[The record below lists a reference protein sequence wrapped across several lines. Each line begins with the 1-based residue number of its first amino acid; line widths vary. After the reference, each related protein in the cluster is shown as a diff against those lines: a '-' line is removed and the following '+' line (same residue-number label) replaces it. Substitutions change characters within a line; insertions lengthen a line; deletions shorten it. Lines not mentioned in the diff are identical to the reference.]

1 MWGFFTAEHCCDLGI
16 DDFSSWLKRSSL
28 AGVYGPLVRI
38 PLLFCFIL
46 TFKVNFL
53 TINILSKY
61 ILFWQIGGF
70 LRRKKEWFAGSIIIM
85 VCLVL
90 IFILG
95 TRSAQ
100 RSAFDGVEISS
111 GGEKIAVIR
120 LTGPIYTSDYIVR
133 QFKKFGEDHS
143 IKGII
148 FRIDSPGGGVAASQE
163 IYEAARRV
171 RDSGKP
177 VVASVASVAASGG
190 YYAACGA
197 DTIIANPG
205 STTGSIGV
213 IAQFVTI
220 EKLLRKI
227 GVEYETIKS
236 GRFKDT
242 GSPHREMTPEDKK
255 YLQGWIQD
263 AYEQFLQVVARER
276 DMTLPQVKKLA
287 DGRVFTGR
295 QASANGLVDLLG
307 DFQDAVDVTAAMAGI
322 EGPPTLVQ
330 IRRSQMSLFDLL
342 LQQTEAV
349 LQGRGSQ
356 ALMYRYR

>member
-1 MWGFFTAEHCCDLGI
+1 MRG
-16 DDFSSWLKRSSL
+16 
-28 AGVYGPLVRI
+28 
-38 PLLFCFIL
+38 
-46 TFKVNFL
+46 
-53 TINILSKY
+53 
-61 ILFWQIGGF
+61 
-70 LRRKKEWFAGSIIIM
+70 KKEWLVGGIIIM
-85 VCLVL
+85 ACLVL
-90 IFILG
+90 IFALG
-95 TRSAQ
+95 TRSMPK
-100 RSAFDGVEISS
+100 SGMEGVEISS

-120 LTGPIYTSDYIVR
+120 LTGPIYTSEHIVR
-133 QFKKFGEDHS
+133 QFKKFGEDRS

-163 IYEAARRV
+163 MYEAARRV

-177 VVASVASVAASGG
+177 VVASLASVAASGG

-220 EKLLRKI
+220 QKLLEKLGI
-227 GVEYETIKS
+227 EYETIAS

-242 GSPHREMTPEDKK
+242 GSFHREMTPDDKR
-255 YLQGWIQD
+255 YLQAWIQD
-263 AYEQFLQVVARER
+263 AYEQFVGVVSEER
-276 DMTLPQVKKLA
+276 GMTIGEVKKVA

-295 QASANGLVDLLG
+295 QALSNGLVDLLG

-322 EGPPTLVQ
+322 EGPPTLIQ
-330 IRRSQMSLFDLL
+330 IRRSEMSLFDLL
-342 LQQTEAV
+342 LQQAEAV

-356 ALMYRYR
+356 TLMYRYRW